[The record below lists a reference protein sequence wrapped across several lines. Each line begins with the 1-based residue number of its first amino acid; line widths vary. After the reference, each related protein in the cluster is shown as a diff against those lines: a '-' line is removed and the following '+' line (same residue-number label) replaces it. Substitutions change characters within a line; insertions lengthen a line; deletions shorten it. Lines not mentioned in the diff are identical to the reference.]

1 MSMLRPGANGP
12 DFSVHLDRYIGGLAD
27 RFGVPVER
35 FAGPGLLVVPSAER
49 HGQRLVSH
57 YRVDQHSVFW
67 IDPDLEPLFDPWQNR
82 SHSVPFDEFGD
93 WARAAGATLLGR
105 GVEHLLT
112 ADYEPIRWAPEL
124 VVLDGRSPAGIET
137 VRTLLDVCSEHDL
150 DEAEFEIDALD
161 PHLVGWVE
169 HGRLLALAGGRAEP
183 ARPGCMDIGVLVHA
197 DARRSGRGRAVV
209 AATVDEILAA
219 GQVPL
224 YRCGVENTGSSRL
237 CRSIGFETVMQLE
250 AYEWPPEN

>member
-1 MSMLRPGANGP
+1 MPPLSASGP
-12 DFSVHLDRYIGGLAD
+12 ELQVHLDRYFGGLAD

-35 FAGPGLLVVPSAER
+35 FAEPGVLVVPSAEW

-57 YRVDQHSVFW
+57 YHVDQHSVFR
-67 IDPDLEPLFDPWQNR
+67 IDPDVEPLFDSWQNG
-82 SHSVPFDEFGD
+82 SDSVPFDEFGD
-93 WARAAGATLLGR
+93 WALATGATLRGR
-105 GVEHLLT
+105 GVEHLLGPSH
-112 ADYEPIRWAPEL
+112 EPIQWAPEL

-137 VRTLLDVCSEHDL
+137 VRTLLDDCSEHDL

-161 PHLVGWVE
+161 PYLVGWVE
-169 HGRLLALAGGRAEP
+169 FGRLLALAGGRPEP

-197 DARRSGRGRAVV
+197 DARRRGLGRAVV

-224 YRCGVENTGSSRL
+224 YRCDVENTGSARL
-237 CRSIGFETVMQLE
+237 CRSIGFETVMELE
-250 AYEWPPEN
+250 AYEWPPET